1 MAEAPRTRRGR
12 RLHALCWCLL
22 GLGVEAALLSLF
34 ACSDACE
41 LPPPFEAM
49 DMVGEPKSY
58 YEVGE
63 KIEYKCKKGYIY
75 LFPLLTVTTCEP
87 NHTWVPISD
96 EGCWKIQCEYLKD
109 PPNGKLQHLDGGVE
123 WGSRIQYSCFD
134 GYYLIGKEI
143 ISCVLKDDDVY
154 WTDKAP
160 RCEKIFCTPP
170 PKIQNGNHT
179 FTDIK
184 VFNYKEAVTY
194 MCDPAPGPEPF
205 TLIGKKLLYCSGHN
219 TWSSPPPECKVV
231 KCPFPVLENGRQVSG
246 FAKKY
251 VYEAT
256 VMLECDQGYYMNGS
270 DTVVCSANSTWKPE
284 IPLCLKGPKPTH
296 PPKPPVYNYPDAW
309 IIALIVIT
317 SIVGVIVVCLLL
329 YRCLQRKKQ
338 GTRVTEI
345 HGHFHLCIW
354 ILGIELD
361 YGAIFQVY
369 METTGRC

>member
-219 TWSSPPPECKVV
+219 TWSSPPPECK
-231 KCPFPVLENGRQVSG
+231 
-246 FAKKY
+246 
-251 VYEAT
+251 
-256 VMLECDQGYYMNGS
+256 
-270 DTVVCSANSTWKPE
+270 
-284 IPLCLKGPKPTH
+284 GPKPTH
-296 PPKPPVYNYPDAW
+296 PPKPPVYNYPGYPHPREGLFDQELDAW